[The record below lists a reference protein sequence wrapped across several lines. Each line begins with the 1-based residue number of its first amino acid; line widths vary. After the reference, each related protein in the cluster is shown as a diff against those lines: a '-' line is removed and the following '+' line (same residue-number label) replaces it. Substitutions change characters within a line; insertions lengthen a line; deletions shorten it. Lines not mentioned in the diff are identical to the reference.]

1 MKLPETSDL
10 LLPMLKILADGQDY
24 HLQDLS
30 KILAQTFQ
38 FSSTGEIKDRT
49 LDAQFYSRVVGAR
62 SYMTQAMLL
71 ESPRR
76 GISRLSDR
84 GRELLDENPESL
96 TIKSL
101 TRYPEFLEYLKSS
114 TSENIQDYVSKEKS
128 EATAVTNGASGS
140 GTNGSSAPAANAVK
154 SEPAVVE
161 EDAEDEEE
169 LFPDQI
175 NGSIPDSS
183 FVEEQVDIV
192 NDFAS
197 EVNTENYFDQQT
209 SNNGWT
215 PVQDDE
221 NEADDFDWTG
231 DGEPIEAIEI
241 SAEVQEEIE
250 APSVDLESAGD
261 DQAIG
266 FEMNDNHTEE
276 LEEEQSESSE
286 NGNITEVGEN
296 AMAHQSD
303 SVEAKYAINHNDLT
317 VTSNTIPTVQK
328 QMSQKEVTA
337 DVPLNG
343 SPAAP
348 EINNHKPAEEQA
360 LIPVESR
367 VAKSAQ
373 PINPP
378 AEKNDSLVQ
387 FFDQLKYVSQLN
399 SSSQQIQT
407 APQQL
412 ENEKLSPSMYTM
424 LILMRFMENWFQN
437 FWLYL
442 IPFVLMLGAYGASF
456 YILED
461 EFVSKGVLFVQTD
474 TLIDQVASL
483 GDDNASFFLSP
494 SQQTADE
501 IVELLNTDSFIR
513 LIISQTPAL
522 EAEMTKGDKVV
533 RETIADVR
541 EAITVNITG
550 SNNVEVAVSW
560 TDQEIAWKTATA
572 AMNSYI
578 EWKITSDKRDSFAAR
593 EFLENLV
600 PQYENEYRAAVQGLE
615 EFLVQNPEPFRGE
628 RPEIEQLQINQFEV
642 ASQTAFDRFQTASD
656 NLEQIRLEEVIIE
669 GKTRQSYTIV
679 DSPKIPVEEEGGLV
693 RKIVTAAVFVTLG
706 IVLSLLAI
714 IFSTLFDRSLRFPIE
729 SPSAIGMPVLSSVD
743 RIENIDQLSGEGV

>member
-10 LLPMLKILADGQDY
+10 LLPMLKIMADGQDY

-76 GISRLSDR
+76 GISRLSER
-84 GRELLDENPESL
+84 GQELLDENPETL

-114 TSENIQDYVSKEKS
+114 TSENIQDYVTKEKS
-128 EATAVTNGASGS
+128 EGATVSNGSNGS
-140 GTNGSSAPAANAVK
+140 GTNGSGTPAANALK
-154 SEPAVVE
+154 SEPAVE
-161 EDAEDEEE
+161 ASEE
-169 LFPDQI
+169 LAEDQI

-183 FVEEQVDIV
+183 FVEEQVEIV

-197 EVNTENYFDQQT
+197 EVTAEDQYEHQT
-209 SNNGWT
+209 SNNGWS
-215 PVQDDE
+215 PVEEDE

-231 DGEPIEAIEI
+231 DGEPLEPIEI
-241 SAEVQEEIE
+241 SAEIQEEIE
-250 APSVDLESAGD
+250 APSVDFESAED

-266 FEMNDNHTEE
+266 FEMNNNHTDE

-303 SVEAKYAINHNDLT
+303 SVEANYAINHNDLT

-328 QMSQKEVTA
+328 QMSQKEVI
-337 DVPLNG
+337 DNVPLNG

-348 EINNHKPAEEQA
+348 ETNNHEPAEEQA

-367 VAKSAQ
+367 VAKAAQ
-373 PINPP
+373 PINAP

-387 FFDQLKYVSQLN
+387 FFDQLKMVSQLN
-399 SSSQQIQT
+399 STPQQIQM
-407 APQQL
+407 ASQPL
-412 ENEKLSPSMYTM
+412 ENEKLSPRMFTL
-424 LILMRFMENWFQN
+424 LILMRFLENWFQN

-456 YILED
+456 FILED
-461 EFVSKGVLFVQTD
+461 EFVSKGVLFVQTE

-483 GDDNASFFLSP
+483 GDDNVNFFLSP
-494 SQQTADE
+494 SEQTADE

-513 LIISQTPAL
+513 LIISQTPTL
-522 EAEMTKGDKVV
+522 EAEMAKGDKIV

-541 EAITVNITG
+541 ESIAVNITG

-600 PQYENEYRAAVQGLE
+600 PQYENEYRSAVQGLE

-628 RPEIEQLQINQFEV
+628 RPEIEQLQINQLEV
-642 ASQTAFDRFQTASD
+642 AAQTAFDRFQSASD

-706 IVLSLLAI
+706 VVLSLLAI

-743 RIENIDQLSGEGV
+743 RIKNIDQLSGEGV